1 MQNLLKSVTI
11 NLPKVIGQK
20 RWIINKGKK
29 KGKENMATNIQ
40 TLIEEFKQGKHN
52 DLLKDIYVDEAVL
65 TYQQERY
72 VKALEEF
79 KKLYGEK
86 EVEIYSAP
94 GRSEVGGNHTD
105 HQFGKVLATSINLDA
120 IAIVAP
126 LEEAVIDLKSEGY
139 DRIKV
144 DLEHLDKEDVKEG
157 SSQALI
163 AGVAYKLKEDGYK
176 IGGFEAYVT
185 SDVLNGAGMSSS
197 AAFEVLIGNILS
209 GLYNN
214 MEISPVF
221 LAQAGQFAENEF
233 FGKPCGLMDQ
243 MASSVG
249 GLINIDFKDPKK
261 PVIKKV
267 DVDFEEYGHSL
278 CIVDTKGSHADLTD
292 DYAAIPEEMKKVANF
307 FDKAVLREVDKDDF
321 YLNLPKIR
329 EILGDRAV
337 LRAMHLFEENK
348 RVDEQVK
355 ALEDG
360 DFETFKK
367 LIKESGDS
375 SFKYLQNVYSS
386 HDLTNQSESIGLAI
400 SDICLGDKGVSRVH
414 GGGFAGTIQAFVPDD
429 IVGMY
434 KKSVEH
440 VFGEGACH
448 VLKVRPYGGM
458 KVL

>member
-1 MQNLLKSVTI
+1 MPNNVKKLKEA
-11 NLPKVIGQK
+11 LKE
-20 RWIINKGKK
+20 GKY
-29 KGKENMATNIQ
+29 NQ
-40 TLIEEFKQGKHN
+40 
-52 DLLKDIYVDEAVL
+52 LLKDIYVDESVL
-65 TYQQERY
+65 AYQQERY
-72 VKALEEF
+72 IKALESFE
-79 KKLYGEK
+79 KIYGEK

-105 HQFGKVLATSINLDA
+105 HQYGKVLATSINLDA

-126 LEEAVIDLKSEGY
+126 KDEAVIDLKSEGY
-139 DRIKV
+139 DRIQV
-144 DLEHLDKEDVKEG
+144 DLDHLDKNDVKEG
-157 SSQALI
+157 SSESLI
-163 AGVAYKLKEDGYK
+163 AGVAFKLKEEGYK

-209 GLYNN
+209 GLYND
-214 MEISPVF
+214 MKISPVF

-249 GLINIDFKDPKK
+249 GLINIDFEDPKNPK
-261 PVIKKV
+261 IKKV
-267 DVDFEEYGHSL
+267 EVDFEEYGHSL

-292 DYAAIPEEMKKVANF
+292 DYAAIPEEMKEVAGF

-360 DFETFKK
+360 DFATFKK
-367 LIKESGDS
+367 LIKESGNS
-375 SFKYLQNVYSS
+375 SFKYLQNVYSN
-386 HDLTNQSESIGLAI
+386 HDLNNQSVSIGLAM
-400 SDICLGDKGVSRVH
+400 SDISLGDRGVSRVH
-414 GGGFAGTIQAFVPDD
+414 GGGFAGTIQAFVPND

-434 KKSVEH
+434 KKNMEH

>member
-1 MQNLLKSVTI
+1 MPTSTKNLKEAF
-11 NLPKVIGQK
+11 KE
-20 RWIINKGKK
+20 GKY
-29 KGKENMATNIQ
+29 KE
-40 TLIEEFKQGKHN
+40 
-52 DLLKDIYVDEAVL
+52 LLTDIYVDKNVIS
-65 TYQQERY
+65 YQEERY
-72 VKALEEF
+72 VKAIESFEEI
-79 KKLYGEK
+79 YGEK

-126 LEEAVIDLKSEGY
+126 KQEAVIDLKSEGY
-139 DRIKV
+139 DRITV
-144 DLEHLDKEDVKEG
+144 DLNHLNKEDVEDG

-163 AGVAYKLKEDGYK
+163 AGVASKLKEEGYE

-209 GLYNN
+209 GLYND
-214 MEISPVF
+214 MKISPVF
-221 LAQAGQFAENEF
+221 LAQAGQYAENEF

-243 MASSVG
+243 MASSIG
-249 GLINIDFKDPKK
+249 GLINIDFEDPKNPK
-261 PVIKKV
+261 IKKV
-267 DVDFEEYGHSL
+267 EVDFEEYGHSL

-292 DYAAIPEEMKKVANF
+292 DYAAIPEEMKEVAKY
-307 FDKAVLREVDKDDF
+307 FDKTVLREVNKDDF

-337 LRAMHLFEENK
+337 LRTMHLFEENK

-355 ALEDG
+355 ALESG
-360 DFETFKK
+360 EFETFKK
-367 LIKESGDS
+367 LVKESGDS

-386 HDLTNQSESIGLAI
+386 HDLNNQSVSIGLAM
-400 SDICLGDKGVSRVH
+400 SDISLGDKGVSRVH
-414 GGGFAGTIQAFVPDD
+414 GGGFAGTIQAFVPND
-429 IVGMY
+429 IVSMY
-434 KKSVEH
+434 KKNMEH